1 MGQKWRC
8 GLTGSVCLHK
18 ASFQVTSEAVASPD
32 DSTGEGPVLRPLVWS
47 LAGYRTSHAVGEGLS
62 FSLTVSER
70 PPQGLTGGSLHSM
83 VTGFQQ
89 SQQEQV
95 RG

>member
-1 MGQKWRC
+1 M
-8 GLTGSVCLHK
+8 S
-18 ASFQVTSEAVASPD
+18 SEPVASPD
-32 DSTGEGPVLRPLVWS
+32 DSTGEEPGLRLRVWS

-62 FSLTVSER
+62 FSQTVSER
-70 PPQGLTGGSLHSM
+70 PPQGLTGGSLHSV

>member
-1 MGQKWRC
+1 M
-8 GLTGSVCLHK
+8 S
-18 ASFQVTSEAVASPD
+18 SEPVASPD
-32 DSTGEGPVLRPLVWS
+32 DSTGEEPGLRLRVWS

-70 PPQGLTGGSLHSM
+70 PPQGLTGGSLHSV